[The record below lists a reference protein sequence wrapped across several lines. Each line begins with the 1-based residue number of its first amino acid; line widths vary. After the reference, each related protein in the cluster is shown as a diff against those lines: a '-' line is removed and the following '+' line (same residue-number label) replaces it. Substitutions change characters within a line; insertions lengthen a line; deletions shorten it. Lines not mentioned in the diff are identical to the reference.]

1 MTLVSIIIP
10 CYNEVNTIAAL
21 LDALYQ
27 QTFDH
32 NQLEV
37 VIADGGSTDGTRAA
51 IQRWLA
57 AHPDFTVR
65 VVENP
70 ARTIPA
76 GLNTAI
82 RAAQG
87 EIIIRMDAHSI
98 PAPDYVRRCV
108 DLLESGR
115 GDNVGGRWEIRP
127 GADTWIARG
136 IARAAGHPL
145 GAGDAR
151 YRHSEKA
158 GAVDTVPFGAF
169 YRSLIDR
176 VGWFDE
182 TLLTNED
189 YEFNVRVRKLGGTI
203 WFDPAIRTT
212 YIARAT
218 LGDLAAQYYRYGY
231 WKARMLY
238 RYPSTLR
245 WRQALPP
252 LFVAGLVGGL
262 LLWPLPL
269 PRLIFL
275 LVVGLYGLILTLAG
289 LRLAWRKRDLGLILS
304 FPLAIAT
311 MHLAWGF
318 GFWVSLLG
326 YQIERWSELRD
337 RGW

>member
-10 CYNEVNTIAAL
+10 CYNEVHTIASL
-21 LDALYQ
+21 LDALYE
-27 QTFDH
+27 QTFPRA
-32 NQLEV
+32 QMEV
-37 VIADGGSTDGTRAA
+37 VIADGGSVDGTREA
-51 IQRWLA
+51 IQRWQA
-57 AHPDFTVR
+57 GHPDFIVR
-65 VVENP
+65 VVPNP
-70 ARTIPA
+70 RRTIPA

-82 RAAQG
+82 RASQG
-87 EIIIRMDAHSI
+87 EVIIRMDAHSI
-98 PAPDYVRRCV
+98 PAPDYVQRCV
-108 DLLESGR
+108 TLLASGR

-127 GADTWIARG
+127 GANTWIARS

-169 YRSLIDR
+169 YRSLIEK
-176 VGWFDE
+176 VGGFDE

-189 YEFNVRVRKLGGTI
+189 YEFNVRVRQSGGTV

-218 LGDLAAQYYRYGY
+218 IGDLAAQYYRYGY

-238 RYPSTLR
+238 RHPSTLR

-252 LFVAGLVGGL
+252 LFVAGLLGGV
-262 LLWPLPL
+262 LLWPI
-269 PRLIFL
+269 RWARVFFL
-275 LVVGLYGLILTLAG
+275 GALGVYGLILGAVG
-289 LRLAWRKRDLGLILS
+289 LRLALHERDLGLALG
-304 FPLAIAT
+304 FPVAVAT

-318 GFWVSLLG
+318 GFWVSVLSA
-326 YQIERWSELRD
+326 QAARWSELREK
-337 RGW
+337 G